1 MEKPIIRKEN
11 IENLM
16 ESRFIKVFDLQYA
29 PGKHYYDASRRPLDN
44 LVAHKSDE
52 EFKSMLPDAVSC
64 FVILKIANDAPKL
77 LTSYEYRYPAGQFL
91 LSPPAGLIDPED
103 AQLVTAA
110 GQLLLSPP
118 AGLIDPEDAQPA
130 SVPAQETSA
139 GSDSDNADA
148 ESSQSASDANCTSK
162 STQRPQDAAI
172 LSAAAREIHE
182 ETGLVVK
189 ETDRIFVVNPLL
201 FSSPGMTDESNALAC
216 AVISVEDTSALSQT
230 GAVGSELFAG
240 FKLLS
245 KEEACE
251 ILKRGCDEHGNYF
264 SVYTWCALMYFVSG
278 MWE

>member
-11 IENLM
+11 IETLM

-52 EFKSMLPDAVSC
+52 EFKTMLPDAVSC

-103 AQLVTAA
+103 AQLAF
-110 GQLLLSPP
+110 
-118 AGLIDPEDAQPA
+118 A
-130 SVPAQETSA
+130 SVQKSSEGFDSETLES
-139 GSDSDNADA
+139 G
-148 ESSQSASDANCTSK
+148 SSQTASDQSRRNK
-162 STQRPQDAAI
+162 NTQRPQDAAI

-245 KEEACE
+245 MEEARE
-251 ILKRGCDEHGNYF
+251 ILKQGCDEHGNYF
-264 SVYTWCALMYFVSG
+264 SVYTWCALMYFVSR

>member
-11 IENLM
+11 IETLT

-29 PGKHYYDASRRPLDN
+29 PDKHYYDASRRPLDN

-52 EFKSMLPDAVSC
+52 EFKAMLPDAVSC
-64 FVILKIANDAPKL
+64 FVILKIANDAPRL

-103 AQLVTAA
+103 AQLV
-110 GQLLLSPP
+110 
-118 AGLIDPEDAQPA
+118 
-130 SVPAQETSA
+130 SVPAQKKS
-139 GSDSDNADA
+139 GD
-148 ESSQSASDANCTSK
+148 SDANSADTESIQLASDPCCAQK
-162 STQRPQDAAI
+162 NTQRPQDAAI

-189 ETDRIFVVNPLL
+189 ETDDIFVVNPLL
-201 FSSPGMTDESNALAC
+201 FSSPGMTDESNAIAC
-216 AVISVEDTSALSQT
+216 AVIYVEDTSALSQT

-245 KEEACE
+245 QEEARE